1 MNNIT
6 IKNKT
11 AFLDLIKAK
20 PEDQD
25 KFDGEKATTY
35 RHFKIRKHNGE
46 RHIYAIKPTSLI
58 YIYQHNL
65 YINFLS
71 KLLFPE
77 CVFGFRKERSY
88 FDFLVPHISKQN
100 KRYYLRL
107 DISNFFES
115 IQLSDVKDCFQ
126 HYLND
131 DLDEEV
137 KNDIC
142 NYFIKIVSYKD
153 KIVQGAVTSPAIS
166 NLVFRSLDIRIT
178 RYCQRFGITYTRY
191 ADDLLFSCNRKI
203 IFSYGFQKCI
213 QAILSDKGFT
223 LNLDKTLKYKDEIS
237 LNGYVIGENIRL
249 SRKKVSKLNKLLFE
263 VSQSDFVELK
273 NEREKYIMINKLAG
287 YRAFFI
293 NSMRYMIDPVQTKKM
308 ERKIQQT
315 EKAIDKI
322 RALPIQ
328 QI

>member
-6 IKNKT
+6 INDKT
-11 AFLDLIKAK
+11 AFLDLIKEK

-25 KFDGEKATTY
+25 KYDKEKNTTY
-35 RHFKIRKHNGE
+35 RQFKIRKHNGE
-46 RHIYAIKPTSLI
+46 RHIYSIRPTSLI

-126 HYLND
+126 HYLNN

-213 QAILSDKGFT
+213 QAILSDKGFS

-249 SRKKVSKLNKLLFE
+249 SRKKVSKLNKVLFE

-273 NEREKYIMINKLAG
+273 NERAKYIMINKLAG

-293 NSMRYMIDPVQTKKM
+293 NSMKYIGNPIR
-308 ERKIQQT
+308 T
-315 EKAIDKI
+315 EKMANKLNQIERTIDKV
-322 RALPIQ
+322 RTLPIRGA
-328 QI
+328 

>member
-25 KFDGEKATTY
+25 KFDGEKATAY
-35 RHFKIRKHNGE
+35 RHFKIRKHNGK

-71 KLLFPE
+71 KLLSPE

-249 SRKKVSKLNKLLFE
+249 SRKKVSKLNKVLFE

-273 NEREKYIMINKLAG
+273 NERAKYILINKLAG

-293 NSMRYMIDPVQTKKM
+293 NSMKYIGDPI
-308 ERKIQQT
+308 RT
-315 EKAIDKI
+315 EKMANKLNQIERTIDKV
-322 RALPIQ
+322 RTLPIRGA
-328 QI
+328 

>member
-46 RHIYAIKPTSLI
+46 RHIYAINPTSLI

-249 SRKKVSKLNKLLFE
+249 SRKKVSKLNKVLFE

-273 NEREKYIMINKLAG
+273 NERAKYILINKLAG

>member
-6 IKNKT
+6 IKDKT
-11 AFLDLIKAK
+11 AFLDLIMEN

-25 KFDGEKATTY
+25 KFDREKATTY
-35 RHFKIRKHNGE
+35 RLFKIKKHNGD
-46 RHIYAIKPTSLI
+46 RHIYAIKPTSI
-58 YIYQHNL
+58 ICKYQQNL
-65 YINFLS
+65 YKNFLT

-77 CVFGFRKERSY
+77 CVCGFRKDRSY

-107 DISNFFES
+107 DISDFFES

-131 DLDEEV
+131 DMDEEV
-137 KNDIC
+137 KDDIC
-142 NYFIKIVSYKD
+142 NYFIKIENKKG

-203 IFSYGFQKCI
+203 IFSYSFQKCI

-223 LNLDKTLKYKDEIS
+223 LNLDKTLKYKDELS

-249 SRKKVSKLNKLLFE
+249 SRKKVSKLNKVLFE
-263 VSQSDFVELK
+263 LSQSNFAELK
-273 NEREKYIMINKLAG
+273 SERARYILINKLAG

-293 NSMRYMIDPVQTKKM
+293 NSMKYIGDPV
-308 ERKIQQT
+308 RT
-315 EKAIDKI
+315 EKIANKINQIEKTIDKI
-322 RALPIQ
+322 RTLPILHN
-328 QI
+328 

>member
-46 RHIYAIKPTSLI
+46 RHIYAINPTSLI

-237 LNGYVIGENIRL
+237 LNGYVIGESIRL
-249 SRKKVSKLNKLLFE
+249 SRKKVSKLNKVLFE

-273 NEREKYIMINKLAG
+273 NERAKYILINKLAG

-293 NSMRYMIDPVQTKKM
+293 NSMKYIGDPV
-308 ERKIQQT
+308 RT
-315 EKAIDKI
+315 EKIANKINQIEKTIDKI
-322 RALPIQ
+322 RTLPILHN
-328 QI
+328 

>member
-25 KFDGEKATTY
+25 KFDGEKATAY

-71 KLLFPE
+71 KLLSPE

-88 FDFLVPHISKQN
+88 FDFLVPHISKQS
-100 KRYYLRL
+100 KRYYLRM

-115 IQLSDVKDCFQ
+115 IQLSDVKESFRY
-126 HYLND
+126 YLDKNI
-131 DLDEEV
+131 DEED
-137 KNDIC
+137 KDEIC
-142 NYFIKIVSYKD
+142 EYFIKIVSYKD
-153 KIVQGAVTSPAIS
+153 KIVQGAITSPAIS

-178 RYCQRFGITYTRY
+178 KYCQRFGITYTRY

-223 LNLDKTLKYKDEIS
+223 LNLDKTLKFNDEIS

-249 SRKKVSKLNKLLFE
+249 SRKKVSKLNKVLFE
-263 VSQSDFVELK
+263 LSQSDFVELK
-273 NEREKYIMINKLAG
+273 NERARLILINKLAG

-293 NSMRYMIDPVQTKKM
+293 NSMKYIEEPIRIEKTENKINQI
-308 ERKIQQT
+308 ERT
-315 EKAIDKI
+315 IDKV
-322 RALPIQ
+322 RALPIRRT
-328 QI
+328 